1 MPRPFT
7 EGERDE
13 IRERLIS
20 TARAHFG
27 SRGYRKA
34 NVAEI
39 ARYSGIGKGSVYLF
53 FESKAA
59 LFMAVAEV
67 VETEVREAFLR
78 ESCEQGLRTAR
89 ERVKHLL
96 AFHVEALERDPFL
109 KVALD
114 PEETASLF
122 REIPP
127 TVAEAHQR
135 ADVEF
140 FEELLAT
147 WSEEGAGHTIDARV
161 LTAVLRALYVVLL
174 HRELVG
180 DDRIEQVLDL
190 LGEGVAST
198 LTRSSGRTL

>member
-1 MPRPFT
+1 MPRAFT
-7 EGERDE
+7 EAERDE
-13 IRERLIS
+13 IRERLIAA
-20 TARAHFG
+20 ARGHFG

-39 ARYSGIGKGSVYLF
+39 ARRSGIGKGSVYLF

-59 LFMAVAEV
+59 LFMAVADV
-67 VETEVREAFLR
+67 VETEVRNAYLR
-78 ESCEQGLRTAR
+78 ESRKRRLRTAR
-89 ERVKHLL
+89 ERLAHLL
-96 AFHVEALERDPFL
+96 AFHVEALDRDPFL

-122 REIPP
+122 REMPLA
-127 TVAEAHQR
+127 VAQAHQG

-140 FEELLAT
+140 FEDLLET
-147 WSEEGAGHTIDARV
+147 WSEEGAAHTIDPRV

-180 DDRIEQVLDL
+180 DDSIERVLDL

-198 LTRSSGRTL
+198 LTRH

>member
-1 MPRPFT
+1 
-7 EGERDE
+7 
-13 IRERLIS
+13 
-20 TARAHFG
+20 
-27 SRGYRKA
+27 
-34 NVAEI
+34 VAEI
-39 ARYSGIGKGSVYLF
+39 ARRSGIGKGSVYLF

-67 VETEVREAFLR
+67 VETEVRNAYLR
-78 ESCEQGLRTAR
+78 ESRKRRLRTAR
-89 ERVKHLL
+89 ERLAHLL
-96 AFHVEALERDPFL
+96 AFHVEALDRDPFL

-122 REIPP
+122 REMPLA
-127 TVAEAHQR
+127 VAQAHQG

-140 FEELLAT
+140 FEDLLET
-147 WSEEGAGHTIDARV
+147 WSEEGAAHTIDPRV

-180 DDRIEQVLDL
+180 DDSIERVLDL

-198 LTRSSGRTL
+198 LTRH